1 MSEQTYRKKSRLF
14 NLNPQQQ
21 QQHYNKVPLSSVALN
36 LCDVELSKTTS
47 TCGVAAAAASAAN
60 IATNDQDIGNN
71 NFQES
76 IARQR
81 LTEEH
86 LKTNVQIVLTN
97 INRNYNALQGVAALH
112 ANKHN
117 NQQQLLDSLNCKL
130 IDKMTSP
137 EADYNSNPHYA
148 LNQLQCSVASSQ
160 DFTHDN
166 SDYQWFLDY
175 GYREGVPHQSI
186 LSSLSASY
194 NGIGELSYYED
205 LAKNI
210 DVNLAEVDMESFRA
224 EDINSLLNIPSSR
237 KRPENEFDAS
247 ICKSELLFSP
257 VKESH
262 ISVDSLDMD
271 GYPNEDI
278 ILTCKANKDN
288 YTIAF
293 EGSIAYS
300 EDSYYGETRGGG
312 GGRHQRIDE
321 VVRRKALESM
331 SRSDTGF
338 TTWSKLKKAAS
349 SQLQRYPSG
358 NNNTSVTQVP
368 RHNPHCILRKSSSM
382 PSLHHPGGKGN
393 VLNVSQAVSSFATNG
408 RFPRVVMPSSGT
420 ESPAP
425 LQSSSNTSNNE
436 HVPNQPS
443 FSLVKLF
450 IKQKSNSTDTCMD
463 VSSGC
468 WPSDSSSSA
477 EQNRVRKRSM
487 NDSGKCSALSRH
499 DEEGDD
505 DSSSCQ
511 YDSLDVQV
519 NMDNKAAATRQ
530 RSNDLYKEVFDS
542 PSRRSYKECNLNIRT
557 QPKHPAVFNLNNNNS
572 LEANKS
578 LTDTSRT
585 SENLTQVYNKMRVP
599 LDMITRSMQTSFPIA
614 PPKERVKVV
623 PPSFLA
629 QLNRHEKKT
638 APVYV
643 IYPNYTLPNL
653 DFLEMQNEV
662 ILSPLEFPA
671 TKRPRPKSLA
681 DIENI
686 AAGKY
691 NHIVDWKS
699 LFMLLPKEYRRMLR
713 NLPEVEDDVDD
724 YDVDVTSQKP
734 IFSMTPPIRRSSR
747 PLSCDCASYVQG
759 TCTSSSSNSSTNQ
772 PPSSGYRGSSTLL
785 TDSELDN
792 NNDNMRNMYVY
803 QYDNNK
809 IESDVERPPTGR
821 NVKGILRRGAS
832 QPKPRYKRNSMIEE
846 EQRAQVE
853 KRRSLQDIPYYE
865 DFPEEYESVDKRL
878 PYRSRPLYSGYNNI
892 DPSNHRLP
900 HPKQYYDCNAVKL
913 NKTNYNYMTELNDL
927 ELNRALSGRLSQTPP
942 FTSPQKDPDA
952 DARIRAE
959 NFLSSV
965 PKSELKYYAEVANIL
980 ESIENVT
987 EPYDRLKLRN
997 EVSRALVQKR
1007 VSFNPPEGTNNP
1019 NIINNNLLVMPAAG
1033 LKPFTTPPNSPNIS
1047 MAVPKAK
1054 AAASEKEKQEKIQSN
1069 RFKRLQIQ
1077 WELLSKESQGTL
1089 KENKLETKSGGST
1102 PTSAPKSRIP
1112 RPVSYPT
1119 AKPLHTDNKSLRSP
1133 SKIVP
1138 PRKYTTTA
1146 NTSSPTI
1153 PPAVTTRTTTKLHG
1167 TPKRT
1172 PTPRVATRTR

>member
-1 MSEQTYRKKSRLF
+1 MSEQTYRKKSRLT
-14 NLNPQQQ
+14 NTSPQ
-21 QQHYNKVPLSSVALN
+21 HCKAPLSSVALN
-36 LCDVELSKTTS
+36 LCAKTAS
-47 TCGVAAAAASAAN
+47 CGVSASAA
-60 IATNDQDIGNN
+60 IATNAQDIGNN
-71 NFQES
+71 NFEP
-76 IARQR
+76 IASKR

-97 INRNYNALQGVAALH
+97 IHRNYNALRGVAV
-112 ANKHN
+112 NP
-117 NQQQLLDSLNCKL
+117 QLLDSLDYKL
-130 IDKMTSP
+130 IEKMASP

-148 LNQLQCSVASSQ
+148 VNQLQCSVASSQ

-194 NGIGELSYYED
+194 NGIGDVSYYED

-224 EDINSLLNIPSSR
+224 EDIHSLLNIPSR
-237 KRPENEFDAS
+237 KRQENEFDTS

-300 EDSYYGETRGGG
+300 EDSYYGDMRHGA
-312 GGRHQRIDE
+312 RHQKIDE

-358 NNNTSVTQVP
+358 NNNTSVTHAP

-382 PSLHHPGGKGN
+382 PSLHPGQVN
-393 VLNVSQAVSSFATNG
+393 QLNVSQVSNSVATG
-408 RFPRVVMPSSGT
+408 RLPRVICPMST
-420 ESPAP
+420 ETDSDSPAP
-425 LQSSSNTSNNE
+425 LQSSSNNE
-436 HVPNQPS
+436 NVPNQPS

-505 DSSSCQ
+505 DSCQ

-519 NMDNKAAATRQ
+519 NMDNKAAGGRQ

-585 SENLTQVYNKMRVP
+585 SENLTQVYKTKVS
-599 LDMITRSMQTSFPIA
+599 LDMITRSMQTSFPMA
-614 PPKERVKVV
+614 PTKERVKVV

-662 ILSPLEFPA
+662 ILSPLEMPA
-671 TKRPRPKSLA
+671 KKRPRPKSLA
-681 DIENI
+681 DIESI
-686 AAGKY
+686 ATGKY

-699 LFMLLPKEYRRMLR
+699 LVMLLPKEYRRMLR
-713 NLPEVEDDVDD
+713 NIPEVEDDVDEF
-724 YDVDVTSQKP
+724 DVDMTSQKP
-734 IFSMTPPIRRSSR
+734 LFSMTPPLRRSSR

-759 TCTSSSSNSSTNQ
+759 TCTSSSSSSTNQ

-785 TDSELDN
+785 TDSELEN

-803 QYDNNK
+803 QYDSNK
-809 IESDVERPPTGR
+809 IESDLDRPPTGR
-821 NVKGILRRGAS
+821 KGILRRGTS

-853 KRRSLQDIPYYE
+853 KRRSLQDMPYYGNE

-878 PYRSRPLYSGYNNI
+878 PYRSRPLYPGYNNI
-892 DPSNHRLP
+892 DPNNHRLP

-927 ELNRALSGRLSQTPP
+927 ELNRAISGRLSQTPP
-942 FTSPQKDPDA
+942 FTSPQKDVEM
-952 DARIRAE
+952 DARTRAE
-959 NFLSSV
+959 NFLSNV
-965 PKSELKYYAEVANIL
+965 PKSELKYYAEIANIL

-1007 VSFNPPEGTNNP
+1007 VSFNPPDGGNN
-1019 NIINNNLLVMPAAG
+1019 NIINNNLLAMPQMAG
-1033 LKPFTTPPNSPNIS
+1033 KAFTTPPNSPNIS
-1047 MAVPKAK
+1047 MAMPRAK
-1054 AAASEKEKQEKIQSN
+1054 NAVSEKEKQEKIQSN

-1077 WELLSKESQGTL
+1077 WELLSKDSQGL
-1089 KENKLETKSGGST
+1089 MKDMKENKLETKSGGST

-1119 AKPLHTDNKSLRSP
+1119 AKPLQSESKNLRSP

-1138 PRKYTTTA
+1138 PRKYTTT
-1146 NTSSPTI
+1146 NTSPTT
-1153 PPAVTTRTTTKLHG
+1153 PAVTTRTTTKLHG
-1167 TPKRT
+1167 TPKKT
-1172 PTPRVATRTR
+1172 PTSRVSTRTR

>member
-1 MSEQTYRKKSRLF
+1 MSEQTYRKKSRPSSVS
-14 NLNPQQQ
+14 PQRCS
-21 QQHYNKVPLSSVALN
+21 KAPLSSVALN
-36 LCDVELSKTTS
+36 LCDAGGRVFPKTAT
-47 TCGVAAAAASAAN
+47 VAAA
-60 IATNDQDIGNN
+60 TDDQDIGNN
-71 NFQES
+71 NFES
-76 IARQR
+76 VAKRRQQR

-97 INRNYNALQGVAALH
+97 IHRNYNALRSVTLNEKLQSS
-112 ANKHN
+112 
-117 NQQQLLDSLNCKL
+117 LLDSLNCKL
-130 IDKMTSP
+130 LDKMTSP

-148 LNQLQCSVASSQ
+148 VNQLQCSVASSQ

-224 EDINSLLNIPSSR
+224 EDINSLLNLPSSR
-237 KRPENEFDAS
+237 KRRSENEFDTS

-271 GYPNEDI
+271 GYANEDI

-300 EDSYYGETRGGG
+300 EEGSYYADTRH
-312 GGRHQRIDE
+312 GRHQKIDE
-321 VVRRKALESM
+321 VVRKKALETL

-358 NNNTSVTQVP
+358 NNNTSVNHPP
-368 RHNPHCILRKSSSM
+368 RHNSHCVLRKSSSM
-382 PSLHHPGGKGN
+382 PSLHPTHVNP
-393 VLNVSQAVSSFATNG
+393 LNVSQVTSNSVVNG
-408 RFPRVVMPSSGT
+408 RVPRVVFPMPVSSET
-420 ESPAP
+420 DSDNQAP

-477 EQNRVRKRSM
+477 EHRVRKRSM

-505 DSSSCQ
+505 DSGSCH
-511 YDSLDVQV
+511 YDSLDVHV
-519 NMDNKAAATRQ
+519 NMDNKVTNERP

-557 QPKHPAVFNLNNNNS
+557 QPKHPVIFNLNNNNS

-578 LTDTSRT
+578 LSDTSRT
-585 SENLTQVYNKMRVP
+585 SENLTQIYNKTKIP
-599 LDMITRSMQTSFPIA
+599 LDMITRSIQTSVVV
-614 PPKERVKVV
+614 PPLKERVRVV

-699 LFMLLPKEYRRMLR
+699 LYRLLPKEYRRMLR
-713 NLPEVEDDVDD
+713 NIPEVDGDVDD
-724 YDVDVTSQKP
+724 FDVDMTSQKSLY
-734 IFSMTPPIRRSSR
+734 SMTPPLRRSSR

-821 NVKGILRRGAS
+821 GVRGILRRGAS

-853 KRRSLQDIPYYE
+853 KRRSLQDMPYYE
-865 DFPEEYESVDKRL
+865 DFPEEYDTVDQRL
-878 PYRSRPLYSGYNNI
+878 PYRSRPLYTGYNNI
-892 DPSNHRLP
+892 DPNNHRLP

-927 ELNRALSGRLSQTPP
+927 ELNRAFSGRLSRTPP
-942 FTSPQKDPDA
+942 YTSPQKDPDA
-952 DARIRAE
+952 DARSRAE
-959 NFLSSV
+959 NFLSNV

-1007 VSFNPPEGTNNP
+1007 VSFNPPNGNVV
-1019 NIINNNLLVMPAAG
+1019 NNNLLTMPSTG
-1033 LKPFTTPPNSPNIS
+1033 VKPFTTPPNSPNIS
-1047 MAVPKAK
+1047 MAMPRTKGCGAV
-1054 AAASEKEKQEKIQSN
+1054 SEKEKQEKIQSN

-1077 WELLSKESQGTL
+1077 WELLSKDSQSL
-1089 KENKLETKSGGST
+1089 MKDMKENKLETKSGGST

-1119 AKPLHTDNKSLRSP
+1119 AKPQSENKALRSP

-1146 NTSSPTI
+1146 TTSPTTA
-1153 PPAVTTRTTTKLHG
+1153 PAVTPRTTTRLHG

-1172 PTPRVATRTR
+1172 PTPRVPTRTR

>member
-1 MSEQTYRKKSRLF
+1 MSEQTYRKKSRLS
-14 NLNPQQQ
+14 NTTPQ
-21 QQHYNKVPLSSVALN
+21 HCKAPLSSVAVN
-36 LCDVELSKTTS
+36 LCEGDLSKTA
-47 TCGVAAAAASAAN
+47 TCGLSAAAASAT
-60 IATNDQDIGNN
+60 IATNEQDIGNN
-71 NFQES
+71 NFEP
-76 IARQR
+76 IANNKQR

-97 INRNYNALQGVAALH
+97 IHRNFNALRSVALNEQH
-112 ANKHN
+112 
-117 NQQQLLDSLNCKL
+117 QSLSLLDSLNYKL

-148 LNQLQCSVASSQ
+148 VNQLQCSVASSQ

-224 EDINSLLNIPSSR
+224 EDIHSLLNIPSSR
-237 KRPENEFDAS
+237 KRSENEFDTS

-300 EDSYYGETRGGG
+300 EDSYYVDSRHNV
-312 GGRHQRIDE
+312 RHQKIDE

-358 NNNTSVTQVP
+358 NNNTAVANAP
-368 RHNPHCILRKSSSM
+368 RHSHNCVLRKSSSM
-382 PSLHHPGGKGN
+382 PSLHPGHVN
-393 VLNVSQAVSSFATNG
+393 PLNVSQVTSNSVLHG
-408 RFPRVVMPSSGT
+408 RVPRVVFPMPVSSDS

-425 LQSSSNTSNNE
+425 LASSSNTSNNE

-505 DSSSCQ
+505 DSSCQ

-519 NMDNKAAATRQ
+519 NMDNKKVNERQ

-572 LEANKS
+572 LEANRS

-585 SENLTQVYNKMRVP
+585 SENLTQVYNKTKIP
-599 LDMITRSMQTSFPIA
+599 LDMITRSMQTSFPMP

-699 LFMLLPKEYRRMLR
+699 LVQLLPKEYRRMLR
-713 NLPEVEDDVDD
+713 NIPEVEDDDELD
-724 YDVDVTSQKP
+724 GDLTSQKP
-734 IFSMTPPIRRSSR
+734 LFSMTPPIRRSSR

-809 IESDVERPPTGR
+809 IESDLERPPTGR

-853 KRRSLQDIPYYE
+853 KRRSLQDMPYYGNE

-878 PYRSRPLYSGYNNI
+878 PYRSPRPLYSGYNNI

-900 HPKQYYDCNAVKL
+900 HPKQYYDCNAVNKL
-913 NKTNYNYMTELNDL
+913 SKTNFNYMTELNDL

-942 FTSPQKDPDA
+942 FTSPQKDAADA
-952 DARIRAE
+952 DARTRAE

-1007 VSFNPPEGTNNP
+1007 VSFNPPEGGNNT
-1019 NIINNNLLVMPAAG
+1019 NIINNNLLVMPPAG
-1033 LKPFTTPPNSPNIS
+1033 VKAFTTPPNSPNIS
-1047 MAVPKAK
+1047 MAVPRGKT
-1054 AAASEKEKQEKIQSN
+1054 AAVSEKEKQEKIQSN

-1077 WELLSKESQGTL
+1077 WELLSKDSQGL
-1089 KENKLETKSGGST
+1089 MKDMKENKLETKSGGST

-1119 AKPLHTDNKSLRSP
+1119 AKPQQNENKSLRSP

-1138 PRKYTTTA
+1138 PRKYTTTT
-1146 NTSSPTI
+1146 NTSPTN
-1153 PPAVTTRTTTKLHG
+1153 PSAVTTRTTTKLHG
-1167 TPKRT
+1167 TPKKT
-1172 PTPRVATRTR
+1172 PNPRVPTRTR